1 MQTEAVMIA
10 MARTNVDGVAL
21 AAEDVVVDVMAMVV
35 YLWLRPAAG
44 GGRAAVME
52 DNFPPLFLFYYSFDL
67 I

>member
-44 GGRAAVME
+44 GWRAGGG
-52 DNFPPLFLFYYSFDL
+52 DGG
-67 I
+67 